1 MALTDSSGL
10 SKGSDQVQ
18 ACSHDEVDH
27 DQLDVRF
34 WEVVVE
40 EVEGNAY
47 DAGHVDGSVND
58 YRTTSDSHSMRNCD
72 TSSTQDQ

>member
-27 DQLDVRF
+27 DQLDARF
-34 WEVVVE
+34 WEVVGE
-40 EVEGNAY
+40 EVEGNAS
-47 DAGHVDGSVND
+47 DADHVDGNGND
-58 YRTTSDSHSMRNCD
+58 YRTTSGSHSMQSCD
-72 TSSTQDQ
+72 TCSTQDQ